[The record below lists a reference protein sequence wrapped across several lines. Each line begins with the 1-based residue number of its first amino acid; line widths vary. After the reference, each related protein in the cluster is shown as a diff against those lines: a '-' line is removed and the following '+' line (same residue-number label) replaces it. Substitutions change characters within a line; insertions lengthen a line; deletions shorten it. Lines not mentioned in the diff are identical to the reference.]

1 MNMEWRHPANST
13 NARLRE
19 MVEIAR
25 SLIEGPLE
33 ERLSAA
39 VQHAPRALA
48 LASASIFLVR
58 DDFAGF
64 GDRLSLPGIVLIDV
78 RPREAGMTARV
89 AHTGQTLVVEDAS
102 SYPGVNPL
110 VVQAGIGAFLAVPL
124 NSSGGCLGVMYLN
137 QPRPRTFS
145 RDDVELA
152 EAIGNMVGQAVE
164 NARLQEREKAAREA
178 LEAERAHLASLTAAL
193 NRALEEAELL
203 KDAGQ
208 EASTAMNL
216 QELLERL
223 VGQLRKAMPAG
234 GASIL
239 LLEGEHLTV
248 AATTGLAERRA
259 GQRVRR
265 GQQQVWRALGS
276 GEPLLEGVR
285 RGRGASGL
293 LAPLRWR
300 DEVFGLL
307 EVNAEPPST
316 FDVPDMNLARKVA
329 DQVAGWINTL
339 RR

>member
-1 MNMEWRHPANST
+1 MNMEWRHPVNST

-102 SYPGVNPL
+102 SYP
-110 VVQAGIGAFLAVPL
+110 
-124 NSSGGCLGVMYLN
+124 GVMYLN